1 MFVGRLSQGPTD
13 VSSGGSN
20 SRPRKPKT
28 CGKKTPISTPTTEE
42 KISDD
47 SNSSPLTNL
56 DNIAED
62 AIVCI
67 LSFLSPDE
75 ITACRCLNR
84 RLRDLCSDDARVW
97 LAICERRWGTSTEI
111 RRWGNGKIKYR
122 LLYDIL
128 ERWHNLI
135 GFWRGVGHGGNGP
148 LVVFDWGAYS
158 VVASRIM
165 PARVGGYEVRK
176 VPFLWTGLS
185 GEGKGLSFVN
195 PDWFPESGLGKGKI
209 MQSGSGLFAD
219 IDDGGGFGSF
229 SGLGGGLDGGSG
241 FSEGRK
247 EENMRNGMRV
257 DKVTNPFEN
266 MDLEDCVPAGLMSVN
281 LSFVGNSH
289 IVVEENQDRHWVKNH
304 QAPELLLRGSNS
316 YSDLSKKI
324 SAGLDNGAYSPPGSL
339 PDGLQ
344 SEIYEYFANK
354 VSPSGVR
361 AARKQRR
368 KEKERA
374 AGYGRRRWEAEHFV
388 KVAHWSPTPAR
399 PLQGLW
405 KGIFDSMGL
414 DFILV
419 SYDEYGGIVCRKVG
433 EFSQTFSGCGSV
445 FWTADSASLYGL
457 PLSAKEEEL
466 YNSRMHIRPRDPT
479 QTNGSKCT
487 VYEDEEVTQVL
498 CIIPNSDVFR
508 HIMNVPADSC
518 MEGRLWQY
526 ASGRFGFGFLNGN
539 SIVDFKH
546 IGSSACLLDIID

>member
-1 MFVGRLSQGPTD
+1 MYVGR
-13 VSSGGSN
+13 VSRRSTNVDCGGSIP
-20 SRPRKPKT
+20 RPQKPKT
-28 CGKKTPISTPTTEE
+28 PVKKIPISPHSSEE
-42 KISDD
+42 KVSDN
-47 SNSSPLTNL
+47 SNSSSFTTL
-56 DNIAED
+56 DNISED
-62 AIVCI
+62 AVVCI

-75 ITACRCLNR
+75 ISACRCLNR
-84 RLRDLCSDDARVW
+84 RLRDLCSDDRRVW
-97 LAICERRWGTSTEI
+97 LAVCQRRWGASTEV
-111 RRWGNGKIKYR
+111 RSWGSGKIEYR

-128 ERWHNLI
+128 ERWDNLV

-148 LVVFDWGAYS
+148 LVVFDWGPCCI
-158 VVASRIM
+158 VASRIM
-165 PARVGGYEVRK
+165 PVKVGSYEVCK
-176 VPFLWTGLS
+176 VPFLWTGVS
-185 GEGKGLSFVN
+185 GEGKSLSFIN
-195 PDWFPESGLGKGKI
+195 PDWLPDSGFSKGKGI
-209 MQSGSGLFAD
+209 EGGSGLFTV
-219 IDDGGGFGSF
+219 IDDGGFQLF
-229 SGLGGGLDGGSG
+229 SGLDGGADGGSG
-241 FSEGRK
+241 FSEGK
-247 EENMRNGMRV
+247 KDENMCNGFRL
-257 DKVTNPFEN
+257 DKVKNPFEN

-289 IVVEENQDRHWVKNH
+289 IVVEENQDRRWVKNR
-304 QAPELLLRGSNS
+304 QAQELLLGRSNS
-316 YSDLSKKI
+316 YSDLSKKR
-324 SAGLDNGAYSPPGSL
+324 SAVLENGACSPPGSL
-339 PDGLQ
+339 PDRLQ

-368 KEKERA
+368 KDKERA
-374 AGYGRRRWEAEHFV
+374 AGYGRRKWEAEHFV

-445 FWTADSASLYGL
+445 FWTADSASFVGL
-457 PLSAKEEEL
+457 PLPPKEEEL
-466 YNSRMHIRPRDPT
+466 YSSRMHIRPRDST
-479 QTNGSKCT
+479 ETDSSKCT
-487 VYEDEEVTQVL
+487 MYEDEEVTRVL

-508 HIMNVPADSC
+508 HSTSVPADGR

-546 IGSSACLLDIID
+546 IGSSGCLLDIID